1 MKLSYRGVRYDSVS
15 TPIDMVESEG
25 TGHYRGN
32 NFHFTYPRHIP
43 VPQPVVELKY
53 RGVAYQTNA
62 SGKAEFISP
71 AIRAAKA
78 AVRDVFRPSGI
89 DQARSAIRTRQ
100 AILSEV
106 ANIHR
111 QNIERSLQHRI
122 EVARARGDQN
132 LVSVLEREMQQ
143 IF

>member
-1 MKLSYRGVRYDSVS
+1 MKLSYRGVRYDRTS
-15 TPIDMVESEG
+15 TPVEMVESEG
-25 TGHYRGN
+25 TGHYRGSN
-32 NFHFTYPRHIP
+32 YHFTYPRHIP

-62 SGKAEFISP
+62 AGGATSISP

-78 AVRDVFRPSGI
+78 AVRDVFRPSGL
-89 DQARSAIRTRQ
+89 DQARSAIRTKQ

-106 ANIHR
+106 ANVHR

-132 LVSVLEREMQQ
+132 LVNVLEREMQQ

>member
-15 TPIDMVESEG
+15 TPINMVESEG
-25 TGHYRGN
+25 TGNYRGS

-43 VPQPVVELKY
+43 VRQPVLELKY

-62 SGKAEFISP
+62 TGGVESISP

-78 AVRDVFRPSGI
+78 AVRDVFRPSGM
-89 DQARSAIRTRQ
+89 DQARSAIRARQ
-100 AILSEV
+100 EILSEV
-106 ANIHR
+106 AKVHR

-122 EVARARGDQN
+122 EVARERGDQN
-132 LVSVLEREMQQ
+132 LVNVLEREMQQ